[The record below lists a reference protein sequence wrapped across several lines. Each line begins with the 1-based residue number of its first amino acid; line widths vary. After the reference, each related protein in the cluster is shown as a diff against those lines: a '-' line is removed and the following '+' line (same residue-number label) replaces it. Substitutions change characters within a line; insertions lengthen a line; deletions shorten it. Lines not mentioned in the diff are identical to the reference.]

1 MPIRVAIF
9 EDNKLVREAFE
20 AILNGTD
27 GFICAGSFSS
37 ADNLLFNIQK
47 TRPDVVLMDIEMTGI
62 NGIEATGLIIKNY
75 PAIKVLIQT
84 VFEEEEKIFAAICM
98 GASGYI
104 LKNTSPADLVE
115 AIKDVETG
123 GAPMSPGIASKVLR
137 MFQRFAPDIKKRA
150 PASNEA
156 ELLSSREKEI
166 LVLMMDGH
174 SLPMIAEKIFLS
186 YETVRSYVKNIYKKL
201 HVHSHREAVLKAYK
215 DRIV

>member
-1 MPIRVAIF
+1 MNIRVAIF

-20 AILNGTD
+20 AILNGTE
-27 GFICAGSFSS
+27 GFVCTGVLSS
-37 ADNLLFNIQK
+37 ADDLLHNIQK
-47 TRPDVVLMDIEMTGI
+47 SKPDVVLMDIEMNGL
-62 NGIEATGLIIKNY
+62 NGIEATELIVKNF
-75 PAIKVLIQT
+75 PEIKVLIQT

-104 LKNTSPADLVE
+104 LKNTSPANLIE
-115 AIKDVETG
+115 AIREVKMG
-123 GAPMSPGIASKVLR
+123 GAPMSPGIATKVLR
-137 MFQRFAPDIKKRA
+137 LFQRFAPAVKNKL
-150 PASNEA
+150 PMSKEA
-156 ELLSSREKEI
+156 ELLTNREREI

-186 YETVRSYVKNIYKKL
+186 YETVRSYVKSIYKKL